1 MAHGNILVFSYFFKK
16 VMSTGAEFSI
26 GESWLPKFISAKGR
40 VENSKF
46 LPKRK
51 VLPKTQVL
59 MFNFYTISILR
70 LHQTFLNAVRKLSD

>member
-16 VMSTGAEFSI
+16 GMSTGAEFSI

-46 LPKRK
+46 LPK
-51 VLPKTQVL
+51 
-59 MFNFYTISILR
+59 
-70 LHQTFLNAVRKLSD
+70 